1 MITRNMSQPTE
12 EVICEECGLRR
23 AEWTGNNGHGVEAH
37 GVLACCMGCCEGV
50 GCTCKET
57 GVRRVVVVNNEQ
69 KKNAYV
75 KKMDRQMK
83 DWRSRIRDLESR
95 TKSRG
100 ADQNVAIRKEM
111 TDLRQRVTKAQS
123 HLADVKTGR
132 GDWAQKARGAS
143 ADYRRMKAVAEDLNH
158 RVKKK

>member
-1 MITRNMSQPTE
+1 MITRNMAQPTE
-12 EVICEECGLRR
+12 ETVCEECGLRR
-23 AEWTGNNGHGVEAH
+23 TEWTGNNGHGVEAH
-37 GVLACCMGCCEGV
+37 GVLACCMGCCEGI

-83 DWRSRIRDLESR
+83 DWETRIRDLEKRSQSR
-95 TKSRG
+95 K
-100 ADQNVAIRKEM
+100 AEQNVSIKKEM
-111 TDLRQRVTKAQS
+111 TELRQRVSKAQND
-123 HLADVKTGR
+123 LADVKSSR
-132 GDWAQKARGAS
+132 GNWSQKARGAS
-143 ADYRRMKAVAEDLNH
+143 AEYRRMKAVAEDLGH